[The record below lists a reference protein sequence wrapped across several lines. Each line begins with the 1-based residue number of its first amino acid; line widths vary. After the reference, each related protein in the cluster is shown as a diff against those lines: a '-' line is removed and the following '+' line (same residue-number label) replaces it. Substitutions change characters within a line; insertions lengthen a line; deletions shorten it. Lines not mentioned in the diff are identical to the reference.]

1 MNKVEE
7 LLKQIGGKES
17 KMIVPGIDYSVN
29 GVCASWCLEDIKG
42 DGVSYNL
49 FRKKMEYWRGYN
61 PNPNGKYF
69 WDIDK
74 ITETEDEMEF
84 DSFNL
89 DEKGLSEWLEKEFKS
104 FLRDKKINDILN

>member
-17 KMIVPGIDYSVN
+17 KMIIPGIDYSVN

-69 WDIDK
+69 WDISK

-84 DSFNL
+84 DTFNL

>member
-17 KMIVPGIDYSVN
+17 KMIVHGIDYSVN

-49 FRKKMEYWRGYN
+49 FRKKMDFWRGYN

-84 DSFNL
+84 DTFNL